1 MEEIYPLSNWKSG
14 WDRGRPQATCA
25 SATVVKVA
33 VGELLR
39 GRPGF
44 SSDMSPAGEHALRM
58 SSFWAPRSPGVG
70 SSERVGQVKGHS
82 PSGKSARYQH

>member
-1 MEEIYPLSNWKSG
+1 MEEIYPLSNWKSW

-82 PSGKSARYQH
+82 PSGKSARYQR